1 MQDLTEIL
9 SHYGVKGEVTG
20 VNVGPMVQQIEFL
33 PEAGTKIKSITASL
47 PDIAREMGV
56 SSLRVEPIAGT
67 QKLGFEIPAEKMETV
82 DFVKIAESEEFQ
94 SVKGELPI
102 CLGVDIAGRPVYA
115 DLAKMPHLLIAGTTG
130 SGKSVG
136 LNTFILSLI
145 ARKKPNEVKFVLVDP
160 KRIEFSVY
168 NDQRYMLCPVV
179 TDNAL
184 ASATL
189 AYLVEQMEERYSI
202 FEKELVRNISE
213 YHEKCG
219 AMSYIVC
226 VIDEFADL
234 IAADKTV
241 DDHVQRLAQK
251 ARAAGIHLMLA
262 TQRPSVDVVTGV
274 LKANFPTRMS
284 YKVASQVDS
293 RTILDMPGAEDLL
306 GRGDALYLPQNGEL
320 KRVHGSYV
328 PDDGIAKLLE
338 PHRCKIAPLK
348 LKLPETASSTA
359 VTKTADGKVVKK
371 KEGFFRRCLNWWSSL
386 RVREQKAIVRWVKY
400 IVVGIISIFAAKK
413 GISIPKT
420 TNTTKSTT
428 KSKTKKRRY

>member
-1 MQDLTEIL
+1 MQDLKEIL

-20 VNVGPMVQQIEFL
+20 INVGPMVQQIEFL

-47 PDIAREMGV
+47 SDIAREMGV
-56 SSLRVEPIAGT
+56 SSLRVEPISGT
-67 QKLGFEIPAEKMETV
+67 SKLGFEIAAEKMSTV
-82 DFVKIAESEEFQ
+82 DFVQVVQSDDFQ
-94 SVKGELPI
+94 SAKGALPI
-102 CLGVDIAGRPVYA
+102 CLGVDIAGRPQFA

-145 ARKKPNEVKFVLVDP
+145 ARKKPTEVKFVLIDP

-168 NDQRYMLCPVV
+168 NDQRYMLAPVV

-189 AYLVEQMEERYSI
+189 AYLVDEMEQRYSI
-202 FEKELVRNISE
+202 FEKELVRNIGE

-219 AMSYIVC
+219 AMPYIVC

-241 DDHVQRLAQK
+241 EVSVQRLAQK

-284 YKVASQVDS
+284 YKVASQFDS
-293 RTILDMPGAEDLL
+293 RTILDAPGAEELL
-306 GRGDALYLPQNGEL
+306 GRGDALFLPQNGEI
-320 KRVHGSYV
+320 KRIHGAYI
-328 PDDGIAKLLE
+328 PDEGIVAMLT

-348 LKLPETASSTA
+348 LNDNQPEEKGKLPATTTS
-359 VTKTADGKVVKK
+359 GKIAEKK
-371 KEGFFRRCLNWWSSL
+371 KEGFWRRCLNWWSSL
-386 RVREQKAIVRWVKY
+386 RVREQKAIVRGFKY
-400 IVVGIISIFAAKK
+400 VVAFLIGLCAAQSQKNN
-413 GISIPKT
+413 S
-420 TNTTKSTT
+420 
-428 KSKTKKRRY
+428 KRRR

>member
-1 MQDLTEIL
+1 MQDLKEIL
-9 SHYGVKGEVTG
+9 SHYGIKGEVTG
-20 VNVGPMVQQIEFL
+20 INVGPLVQQIEFL

-47 PDIAREMGV
+47 SDIAREMGV

-67 QKLGFEIPAEKMETV
+67 QKLGFEIAAETMQTI
-82 DFVKIAESEEFQ
+82 DFAKIAQSEEFKKA
-94 SVKGELPI
+94 KGDLPI

-145 ARKKPNEVKFVLVDP
+145 NLKKPTEVKFVLIDP

-168 NDQRYMLCPVV
+168 NDQRYMFCPVV

-184 ASATL
+184 ASDVL
-189 AYLVEQMEERYSI
+189 AHLVEEMEKRYSQ
-202 FEKELVRNISE
+202 FEENMVRNIGE

-219 AMSYIVC
+219 AMPYIIC

-241 DDHVQRLAQK
+241 ENSVQRLAQK

-274 LKANFPTRMS
+274 LKANFPTRLS
-284 YKVASQVDS
+284 YKVASQFDS
-293 RTILDMPGAEDLL
+293 RTILDMPGAEELL
-306 GRGDALYLPQNGEL
+306 GRGDALFLPQNGEM
-320 KRVHGSYV
+320 KRIHGTYI
-328 PDDGIAKLLE
+328 PDEGIAAMLQ

-348 LKLPETASSTA
+348 LNKTVAEDNNKAVKTAS
-359 VTKTADGKVVKK
+359 GKAPEKK
-371 KEGFFRRCLNWWSSL
+371 KEGFCRRCLNWWSTL
-386 RVREQKAIVRWVKY
+386 RVRERKVIFGWIKAA
-400 IVVGIISIFAAKK
+400 IIGAITIFAGSKQ
-413 GISIPKT
+413 
-420 TNTTKSTT
+420 TKS
-428 KSKTKKRRY
+428 RRK